1 MLYNYLK
8 IGLRNLL
15 RQRGFTVLNVMGL
28 ALGIAS
34 VLLIYRMVTY
44 ELSFNKDFANSDRI
58 VRVVTTEVG
67 ADGEKFYTRG
77 MPLSAMN
84 VVKTTVPQFVYTAKI
99 KEAWPTVIVPNMT
112 GGAALKKFNM
122 GQNNVGL
129 FVEPEFCQIFDFQW
143 IAGDKNNT
151 LKAPNTVVLSK
162 EMAGKCFDSSEKAMG
177 QTLLIDNEPMVVEG
191 IIQTP
196 PINCHFPVQVFI
208 SYATILSDKKKYEY
222 NEDWGNTSSND
233 QLFGLLQNADAMAAA
248 NTLVAEVGKVEYAM
262 SGGGQIQ
269 SKSHHLQPLSEL
281 HYDDRFGTFATPVV
295 SKNRL
300 WILSFIGILILAM
313 ACFNFINLSTAMA
326 MRRAKEIGVRK
337 SLGGSRAILFGQ
349 FMSETALVVLFSVV
363 LGAFIAGVTAPLLQY
378 ISDVPADLPFLGQ
391 VNILLFL
398 AGLAVVMTVFSG
410 FYPSLVLAGFNPVR
424 ALKNDVSNGSMGGV
438 SLRKGLVV
446 LQFTIAQVLIVG
458 TIITLS
464 QMNYLQN
471 MDLGFKKDLIY
482 TFGISGDSLSQS
494 KMDGFKQQLL
504 QIPGVESAA
513 FGNDQP
519 SSGSTW
525 STNFAIGRGSED
537 QKFNTSIKFC
547 DADYQ
552 KTYGL
557 ELVAGRW
564 LEPSDTSK
572 EYIVNMTLL
581 KKSGITNPEEALQ
594 MEVRLGRNQWRKVVG
609 VVKDF
614 HSHSAHN
621 ELEPIVISCSK
632 KRFYTAGVEIEPKNM
647 VATTAAIQRA
657 FDNTYPEQVFDATY
671 FDESIANFYTSE
683 NRFSDTCKGFAFL
696 AIVISCL
703 GLFGL
708 ATHAAQQRKKEIGV
722 RKVLGASVASV
733 IGLLAK
739 DFLKLVLVAIVFS
752 VPIAWYG
759 MKNWLSEFVYRIDM
773 EWWMFAA
780 AGLSAMAIAFMTVS
794 FQSIKAA
801 MMNPVQSL
809 RSE

>member
-1 MLYNYLK
+1 
-8 IGLRNLL
+8 
-15 RQRGFTVLNVMGL
+15 
-28 ALGIAS
+28 
-34 VLLIYRMVTY
+34 
-44 ELSFNKDFANSDRI
+44 
-58 VRVVTTEVG
+58 
-67 ADGEKFYTRG
+67 
-77 MPLSAMN
+77 
-84 VVKTTVPQFVYTAKI
+84 
-99 KEAWPTVIVPNMT
+99 
-112 GGAALKKFNM
+112 
-122 GQNNVGL
+122 
-129 FVEPEFCQIFDFQW
+129 
-143 IAGDKNNT
+143 
-151 LKAPNTVVLSK
+151 
-162 EMAGKCFDSSEKAMG
+162 
-177 QTLLIDNEPMVVEG
+177 
-191 IIQTP
+191 
-196 PINCHFPVQVFI
+196 
-208 SYATILSDKKKYEY
+208 
-222 NEDWGNTSSND
+222 
-233 QLFGLLQNADAMAAA
+233 
-248 NTLVAEVGKVEYAM
+248 
-262 SGGGQIQ
+262 
-269 SKSHHLQPLSEL
+269 
-281 HYDDRFGTFATPVV
+281 
-295 SKNRL
+295 
-300 WILSFIGILILAM
+300 
-313 ACFNFINLSTAMA
+313 
-326 MRRAKEIGVRK
+326 
-337 SLGGSRAILFGQ
+337 
-349 FMSETALVVLFSVV
+349 
-363 LGAFIAGVTAPLLQY
+363 
-378 ISDVPADLPFLGQ
+378 
-391 VNILLFL
+391 
-398 AGLAVVMTVFSG
+398 
-410 FYPSLVLAGFNPVR
+410 VR

-446 LQFTIAQVLIVG
+446 LQFTIAQALIIG

-494 KMDGFKQQLL
+494 KMGGFKQQLL

-525 STNFAIGRGSED
+525 ATNFAIGRGTED

-564 LEPSDTSK
+564 LEQSDTSK

-621 ELEPIVISCSK
+621 ELEAIVISCSK
-632 KRFYTAGVEIEPKNM
+632 KRFYTTGVKIEPKNM

-671 FDESIANFYTSE
+671 FDESIADFYTSE

-696 AIVISCL
+696 AIIISCL

-733 IGLLAK
+733 IALLAK

-794 FQSIKAA
+794 LQSLKAA
-801 MMNPVQSL
+801 MMNPVKSL

>member
-44 ELSFNKDFANSDRI
+44 ELSFNKAFANSDRI

-67 ADGEKFYTRG
+67 ADGEKYYTRG
-77 MPLSAMN
+77 MPLSAMAA
-84 VVKTTVPQFVYTAKI
+84 VKTTVPQFAAMAKI
-99 KEAWPTVIVPNMT
+99 KESWPTVIVPNMT

-122 GQNNVGL
+122 GRNKISF

-143 IAGDKNNT
+143 LAGDKNSV
-151 LKAPNTVVLSK
+151 LKAPNTIVLNK
-162 EMAGKCFDSSEKAMG
+162 EMAEKCFDSFEKAMG
-177 QTLLIDNEPMVVEG
+177 QTVLIDNEPMVVEG
-191 IIQTP
+191 VIQTL
-196 PINCHFPVQVFI
+196 PINCDFPIQVLI
-208 SYATILSDKKKYEY
+208 SYATLLSDKKKYEY
-222 NEDWGNTSSND
+222 TEDWGNTSSND
-233 QLFGLLQNADAMAAA
+233 QLFGLLQSADAMNAA
-248 NTLVAEVGKVEYAM
+248 NTLVAEVGKLEYATAG
-262 SGGGQIQ
+262 SGQAL

-281 HYDDRFGTFATPVV
+281 HYDDRFGTSATPVV
-295 SKNRL
+295 AKSRL
-300 WILSFIGILILAM
+300 WILSFIGILVLAM

-337 SLGGSRAILFGQ
+337 SLGGSRATLFGQ
-349 FMSETALVVLFSVV
+349 FMSETALVVFFSVI
-363 LGAFIAGVTAPLLQY
+363 LGAFIAGVTSPLLKY
-378 ISDVPADLPFLGQ
+378 ISDVPADLPFLSQ
-391 VNILLFL
+391 VNVLLFL
-398 AGLAVVMTVFSG
+398 SGLAVVMTAFSG

-424 ALKNDVSNGSMGGV
+424 ALKNDVSSGSMGGV

-446 LQFTIAQVLIVG
+446 LQFTIAQALIVG

-482 TFGISGDSLSQS
+482 TFGISGDSISQS
-494 KMDGFKQQLL
+494 KLDGFKQRLL
-504 QIPGVESAA
+504 QIPGVESAT

-525 STNFAIGRGSED
+525 ATNFAIGRGTED
-537 QKFNTSIKFC
+537 QKVNTSLKFC

-564 LEPSDTSK
+564 LAPSDTMR
-572 EYIVNMTLL
+572 EFVVNMTLL

-594 MEVRLGRNQWRKVVG
+594 KELRLGRNKWCKVVG

-621 ELEPIVISCSK
+621 ELEAISITSSK
-632 KRFYTAGVEIEPKNM
+632 KRFYSAGVKIEPKNM
-647 VATTAAIQRA
+647 VATTAAIQRV
-657 FDNTYPEQVFDATY
+657 FDDTYPEQVFDATY
-671 FDESIANFYTSE
+671 FDASIADFYTSE
-683 NRFSDTCKGFAFL
+683 NRFSDTCKTFAFL
-696 AIVISCL
+696 AIIISCL

-739 DFLKLVLVAIVFS
+739 DFLKLVLIAIVFS

-759 MKNWLSEFVYRIDM
+759 MKNWLSEFVYRVDM

-794 FQSIKAA
+794 FQSLKAA
-801 MMNPVQSL
+801 MMNPVKSL